1 VLALLR
7 KILMKPMEFAR
18 ITDDLLNRREPFAIA
33 TVVKTEGSSLG
44 KPGFKEII
52 SKDGEVVYGSLGGV
66 CPDSAIAET
75 AKKTMTTGVPRTVK
89 VFLESVDKAVA
100 GVVTSRSEDE
110 IHVETNCGGEMEI
123 YVEPYLPQQRLILIG
138 QGGKDN
144 VEDALVKLGKMTDFE
159 VVVIDHSPVL
169 SEEPDQ
175 LIKDIDF
182 DLSKLKLYDTDSV
195 VMLTR
200 GARDVEILNILSR
213 AGPKYVGLMG
223 SRQRAIDNLNELRT
237 MGVKEDFLNSI
248 RAPIGVDIG
257 ALTAG
262 EIALS
267 IMAEIVATKYGK
279 VLPRM
284 SLRPGEKA
292 VAASKGVHA

>member
-1 VLALLR
+1 
-7 KILMKPMEFAR
+7 MKPIEFAR
-18 ITDDLLNRREPFAIA
+18 ITDDLISRREPFAIA
-33 TVVKTEGSSLG
+33 TVVKTVGSSLG
-44 KPGFKEII
+44 KPGFKGII
-52 SKDGEVVYGSLGGV
+52 SKGGEVVYGSLGGI
-66 CPDSAIAET
+66 CPDSAIADT
-75 AKKTMTTGVPRTVK
+75 AKKTMVTGVPRTVK

-144 VEDALVKLGKMTDFE
+144 VEDALVKLGKMTDLE

-175 LIKDIDF
+175 LIREVDF
-182 DLSKLKLYDTDSV
+182 DLSKFNFYDTDAV
-195 VMLTR
+195 VVLTH
-200 GARDVEILNILSR
+200 GERDVEILNVLSR
-213 AGPKYVGLMG
+213 AGSRYVGLMG
-223 SRQRAIDNLNELRT
+223 SRQRASENLNRLRE
-237 MGVKEDFLNSI
+237 MGVSDEFLDSI
-248 RAPIGVDIG
+248 HAPIGVDMG

-279 VLPRM
+279 DLPRK

-292 VAASKGVHA
+292 ATIKRDASG